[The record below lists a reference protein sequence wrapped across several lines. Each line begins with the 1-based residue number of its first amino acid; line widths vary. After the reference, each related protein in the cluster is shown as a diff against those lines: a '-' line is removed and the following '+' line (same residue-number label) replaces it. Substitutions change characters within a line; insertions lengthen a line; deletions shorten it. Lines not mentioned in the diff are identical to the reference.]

1 MPANTETTFL
11 PILPRDLDLV
21 DNEDGYAIYV
31 GENPLKS
38 PAGIELSHPD
48 RRLVETVYREIMIR
62 QGVDFSRPG
71 GAVFLCALREHPEGQ
86 APWDRSCPGA
96 EATDPLL
103 REPVPVKSCRAV
115 SPEETLAFLE
125 QNREVLPLSC
135 TGAAAAVEARN
146 KLRQLLAGKDQTLE
160 AAFLE
165 LPRPARCG
173 GAILAEYHGCG
184 LGLAL
189 LLVSRRINASAY
201 ACALFGLQSPMKEG
215 PGPACTPFFGA
226 ECPSGFLF
234 SEGNPLPALGR
245 VREEACLMVELLACF
260 QDETQPRGSELASL
274 IGQGESEHLEFK
286 STLRFNLYQKKND
299 PAIEH
304 ACLKTVAAFLNTD
317 GGDLLV
323 GVDDSGQPLGLDDD
337 KFTNEDHMARHFW
350 NLVKTSLGQDLAPY
364 VRTRFLDFDS
374 KRVLRVT
381 CRKSPKPVF
390 LCQKNLPE
398 EFYVRIGPSSEKL
411 GIQDALRYTAH
422 RFPALPAS

>member
-1 MPANTETTFL
+1 MPANTATTFL
-11 PILPRDLDLV
+11 PIHPRDLDLV
-21 DNEDGYAIYV
+21 DTEDGYVIYA
-31 GENPLKS
+31 GEDPLKS
-38 PAGIELSHPD
+38 PAGTELSHPD

-71 GAVFLCALREHPEGQ
+71 GAAFLCALREHPEGH
-86 APWDRSCPGA
+86 APWDQLCPGA
-96 EATDPLL
+96 GATDPLL
-103 REPVPVKSCRAV
+103 QDPVPVKACRPAT
-115 SPEETLAFLE
+115 PDETLAFLE

-135 TGAAAAVEARN
+135 TGAAATVEARN

-165 LPRPARCG
+165 LPRPFRCG
-173 GAILAEYHGCG
+173 GAILAERHGCG

-201 ACALFGLQSPMKEG
+201 ACALFGLQSPMKEPAG
-215 PGPACTPFFGA
+215 PTRTPYSGTEHPA
-226 ECPSGFLF
+226 GFLF
-234 SEGNPLPALGR
+234 ADGNPLQALGR
-245 VREEACLMVELLACF
+245 VWEEAGLMVELLSCF
-260 QDETQPRGSELASL
+260 QDEAQSRESELAAL

-317 GGDLLV
+317 GGDLLI
-323 GVDDSGQPLGLDDD
+323 GVDDSGQALGLEAD

-350 NLVKTSLGQDLAPY
+350 NLVKSSLGQDLAPH
-364 VRTRFLDFDS
+364 VRTRFLDHDS
-374 KRVLRVT
+374 RRVLRVT

-398 EFYVRIGPSSEKL
+398 EFYVRVGPSSEKL
-411 GIQDALRYTAH
+411 GIQDALRYTAY
-422 RFPALPAS
+422 RFPASSVE